1 MNPLS
6 HRPGPR
12 KARGASL
19 GCDTGIDKMNPVVQA
34 GGARRESRGAP
45 LATGGQSEELDMRR
59 AIEAAAPDAIE
70 MTVARVN
77 VAKMY
82 S

>member
-1 MNPLS
+1 MS

-34 GGARRESRGAP
+34 GGHAENHVGLP
-45 LATGGQSEELDMRR
+45 GQSEELDMRR

-70 MTVARVN
+70 MTVARVK